1 MVKQPPVRPSASG
14 QQTVRFLTV
23 DEEKYRRIQTAI
35 ELLGYPVVPGETIE
49 GVVEGVEDTE
59 ETNDIFVV
67 AAQTKRREQLLKTV
81 SILARTV
88 DQPII
93 LVTGALPEGDRLRV
107 LRMGITAILENTL
120 SARELALRIS
130 RIVSTLH
137 SSEKETVAHGVF
149 SLGEDKLEIN
159 DTTHKTYLNGD
170 YLRLTETEWRILH
183 HLASRA
189 LAIVARDQLVRGC
202 MGYDDGGAYLR
213 SLDAHIKNLRRKLG
227 RPDWIETVRGYGYQF
242 VGHVVQPLQ

>member
-1 MVKQPPVRPSASG
+1 MLKQPPVKPSVNG
-14 QQTVRFLTV
+14 RQTVRFLAV
-23 DEEKYRRIQTAI
+23 DEEKYRRIQNEI
-35 ELLGYPVVPGETIE
+35 ELLGYRVVPGETIE
-49 GVVEGVEDTE
+49 DVIEDVEEPE

-107 LRMGITAILENTL
+107 LRMGITAILENAL

-130 RIVSTLH
+130 RIVPMLYP
-137 SSEKETVAHGVF
+137 SEKEMSAHAVF

-159 DTTHKTYLNGD
+159 DTMHKTYLNGD
-170 YLRLTETEWRILH
+170 FLRLTETEWRILH

-189 LAIVARDQLVRGC
+189 LAIVARDQLVREC

-213 SLDAHIKNLRRKLG
+213 SLDAHIKNIRRKLG

>member
-1 MVKQPPVRPSASG
+1 MLKQPPVRPSASS
-14 QQTVRFLTV
+14 QRTVRLLTV
-23 DEEKYRRIQTAI
+23 DEENYRRIQTEI
-35 ELLGYPVVPGETIE
+35 ELLGYPVVSGETIE
-49 GVVEGVEDTE
+49 DVVEDVEDTK
-59 ETNDIFVV
+59 ETSDVFVV
-67 AAQTKRREQLLKTV
+67 AAQTKKREQLLKTV
-81 SILARTV
+81 SILAKTV

-107 LRMGITAILENTL
+107 LRIGVTAILENTL

-130 RIVSTLH
+130 GIVSTLH
-137 SSEKETVAHGVF
+137 SSEKEPLLHGVF
-149 SLGEDKLEIN
+149 TLGEDKLEID

-170 YLRLTETEWRILH
+170 FLRLTETEWRILH
-183 HLASRA
+183 HLAARA
-189 LAIVARDQLVRGC
+189 LAMVARDQLVRER